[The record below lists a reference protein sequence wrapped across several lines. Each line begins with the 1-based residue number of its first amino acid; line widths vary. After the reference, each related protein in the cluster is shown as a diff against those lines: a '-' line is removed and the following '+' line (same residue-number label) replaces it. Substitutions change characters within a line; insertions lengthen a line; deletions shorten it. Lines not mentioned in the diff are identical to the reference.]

1 VLFLDQFWSNDQ
13 IANCDDPSETVAAL
27 KFAANARPF
36 DLGCDMARTLSS
48 SQAQVSRP
56 HRIAKWVRS
65 DSFFAYACLLPS
77 LLLMLLIVV
86 VPILNVFFMALAE
99 NDSAG
104 RIVALTG
111 IDNFRRLFADP
122 VFPQVMQQTLVWTI
136 TMLLVAT
143 PLSIALALVLQR
155 EFPGRS
161 LARAIVFAPWAVSF
175 VFTAVVWR
183 YILDPYY
190 GHMNLV
196 MQMLLGKEFHASW
209 LGNPAT
215 AMPSVI
221 WVGVTLTIPFTT
233 IVTLAGLQSIPV
245 ELTEAAKIDGAS
257 HWQSFLHVVL
267 PLLQPVLTV
276 ATLVNLIYIFNSFP
290 IIWTMTE
297 GGPVNYTDTLVT
309 FLYKRA
315 FRGLDF
321 GMAAAVSVIGFVI
334 LTVVSLFYVRATA
347 KDVF

>member
-1 VLFLDQFWSNDQ
+1 M
-13 IANCDDPSETVAAL
+13 T
-27 KFAANARPF
+27 
-36 DLGCDMARTLSS
+36 RTLS
-48 SQAQVSRP
+48 SQAQVNQP
-56 HRIAKWVRS
+56 HRLGRWVRS

-77 LLLMLLIVV
+77 VLLMLLIVV
-86 VPILNVFFMALAE
+86 LPVVNVFLMAFAE

-104 RIVALTG
+104 RIVTLTG
-111 IDNFRRLFADP
+111 MENFRQLFADP
-122 VFPQVMQQTLVWTI
+122 LFPQVMQQTLVWTVA
-136 TMLLVAT
+136 MLLIAT
-143 PLSIALALVLQR
+143 PLSIALALVLQQD
-155 EFPGRS
+155 FPGRS
-161 LARAIVFAPWAVSF
+161 LARAVVFAPWAVSF

-183 YILDPYY
+183 YIYDPYY
-190 GHMNLV
+190 GHLNSV
-196 MQMLLGKEFHASW
+196 MRIFLGREFHASW
-209 LGNPAT
+209 LGSPTT
-215 AMPSVI
+215 AMASVI

-233 IVTLAGLQSIPV
+233 IVVLAGLQSIPT

-257 HWQSFLHVVL
+257 QWQSFLHVIL

-297 GGPVNYTDTLVT
+297 GGPVNYTDTMVT

-321 GMAAAVSVIGFVI
+321 GVAAAVSVIGFVI

>member
-1 VLFLDQFWSNDQ
+1 
-13 IANCDDPSETVAAL
+13 
-27 KFAANARPF
+27 
-36 DLGCDMARTLSS
+36 MARTLTSD
-48 SQAQVSRP
+48 QAQIR
-56 HRIAKWVRS
+56 HQRRLGKWVRS
-65 DSFFAYACLLPS
+65 DNFFAYACLLPS
-77 LLLMLLIVV
+77 TLLMLLIVIFPV
-86 VPILNVFFMALAE
+86 VNVFFMAFAK

-104 RIVALTG
+104 RIVTLTG
-111 IDNFRRLFADP
+111 LDNFSRLFGDP
-122 VFPQVMQQTLVWTI
+122 LFPQVMQQTLVWTVS
-136 TMLLVAT
+136 MLLIAT
-143 PLSIALALVLQR
+143 PLSVALALVLQR
-155 EFPGRS
+155 EFPLRNV
-161 LARAIVFAPWAVSF
+161 ARAIVFAPWAVSF

-190 GHMNLV
+190 GHMNSV
-196 MQMLLGKEFHASW
+196 MRIFFGPDFHASW
-209 LGNPAT
+209 LGSPAT

-233 IVTLAGLQSIPV
+233 IVTLAGLQSIPI

-257 HWQSFLHVVL
+257 HWQAFLHVIL

-321 GMAAAVSVIGFVI
+321 GMAAAVSVIGFAI
-334 LTVVSLFYVRATA
+334 LTIVSLFYVRATA

>member
-1 VLFLDQFWSNDQ
+1 
-13 IANCDDPSETVAAL
+13 
-27 KFAANARPF
+27 
-36 DLGCDMARTLSS
+36 MARTLTTN
-48 SQAQVSRP
+48 QAQIRP
-56 HRIAKWVRS
+56 QRRLAKWVRS
-65 DSFFAYACLLPS
+65 DSFFAYACLVPS
-77 LLLMLLIVV
+77 TLLMLLIVV
-86 VPILNVFFMALAE
+86 LPVINVFFMAFAE

-111 IDNFRRLFADP
+111 LDNFDRLLRDP
-122 VFPQVMQQTLVWTI
+122 LFPQVMQQTLIWTVS
-136 TMLLVAT
+136 MLLIAT
-143 PLSIALALVLQR
+143 PLSVALALVLQR
-155 EFPGRS
+155 EFPARNV
-161 LARAIVFAPWAVSF
+161 ARAIVFAPWAVSF

-190 GHMNLV
+190 GHMNSV
-196 MQMLLGKEFHASW
+196 MRLFFGPEFHASW
-209 LGNPAT
+209 LGSPAT

-233 IVTLAGLQSIPV
+233 IVTLAGLQSIPP
-245 ELTEAAKIDGAS
+245 ELTEAARIDGAG
-257 HWQSFLHVVL
+257 HWQVFLHVIL

-321 GMAAAVSVIGFVI
+321 GMAAAVSVIGFAI
-334 LTVVSLFYVRATA
+334 LTIVSLFYVRATA